1 MMQLLIISTAG
12 SERIIDM
19 ARMYPLFSSS
29 KGNCTYLGDKNS
41 GILIDAGVSC
51 KQICLSLEDRDI
63 PLDAV
68 KAIFITHIHSDHIS
82 GLRVLSKKLGVPVY
96 AQEKN
101 LEILADRGFI
111 APGAELIAI
120 DGGTAVAG
128 DFAVSHFVTSHDVP
142 ASCGYRV
149 EYPDGKTAALC
160 TDLGF
165 VSDEVRAAVTG
176 VDALLIESNYDPDML
191 EFGPYP
197 RELKNRIASRVGH
210 LSNKDCAAELMG
222 LVEGGTCRLILGH
235 LSQEN
240 NTSQTAE
247 SCAVAALG
255 DLRRGIDYQ
264 LIVARPS
271 QNEEALIF

>member
-1 MMQLLIISTAG
+1 
-12 SERIIDM
+12 M

-29 KGNCTYLGDKNS
+29 KGNCTYLGDQNS

-51 KQICLSLEDRDI
+51 KQICQALGDKDI
-63 PLDAV
+63 PLGAV
-68 KAIFITHIHSDHIS
+68 RAIFITHIHSDHIS
-82 GLRVLSKKLGVPVY
+82 GLRVLSKKLRVPVY

-111 APGAELIAI
+111 DPSAELVPA
-120 DGGTAVAG
+120 DSGEAVTAG
-128 DFAVSHFVTSHDVP
+128 FRVSHFETSHDVP

-165 VSDEVRAAVTG
+165 VSGEVRAAVTG

-191 EFGPYP
+191 EYGPYP
-197 RELKNRIASRVGH
+197 RELKNRIASKFGH
-210 LSNKDCAAELMG
+210 LSNKDCAAELAN
-222 LVEGGTCRLILGH
+222 LVRSGTCRLILGH

-240 NTSQTAE
+240 NSPQVAE
-247 SCAVAALG
+247 KCAVAALG
-255 DLRRGIDYQ
+255 EFRRGFDYQ
-264 LIVARPS
+264 LITARPS
-271 QNEEALIF
+271 RNEEVLVF